1 MVFVSAWLKTHEVEK
16 KVDGDEAGKAATEV
30 KRGIT
35 RLRERTGK
43 FLRADKNGEPVTPV
57 DFLNLWS

>member
-1 MVFVSAWLKTHEVEK
+1 MN
-16 KVDGDEAGKAATEV
+16 GDEAGKAATEV

-43 FLRADKNGEPVTPV
+43 FLRVDKDGEPVTPV
-57 DFLNLWS
+57 DFLIL